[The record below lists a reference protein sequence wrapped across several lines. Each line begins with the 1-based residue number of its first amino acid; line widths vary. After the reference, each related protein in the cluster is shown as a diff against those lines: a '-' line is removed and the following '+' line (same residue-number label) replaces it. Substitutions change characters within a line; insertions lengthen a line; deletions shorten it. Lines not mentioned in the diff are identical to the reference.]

1 MTSHLSLLSL
11 HTEPYNIRDDIYTT
25 TNPVLPNQH
34 RNLRL
39 RARRRP
45 LTSVKGKAK
54 AGKVVS
60 DEGWEYE
67 LTYLSPALSS
77 REYSEMMVKACVGS
91 QIVGMNARIEIE
103 EFIEALGFR

>member
-1 MTSHLSLLSL
+1 
-11 HTEPYNIRDDIYTT
+11 
-25 TNPVLPNQH
+25 
-34 RNLRL
+34 
-39 RARRRP
+39 
-45 LTSVKGKAK
+45 
-54 AGKVVS
+54 VVS